1 MDVFNLNIARQ
12 QAEMNIDRM
21 NLIRTE
27 DQEVETW
34 GTWAKSWLG
43 GGGGS
48 KSKNSSNQSTGNEIM
63 SQFQEAMT
71 TEEKDKLFAAIDYQV
86 MFF

>member
-48 KSKNSSNQSTGNEIM
+48 KSKNSGNQSTGNEIM